1 MGVGYRRGVFEV
13 YSGVV
18 GLVFWY
24 GMVYVCRWGVGKAWY
39 VVHGIFVWR
48 KGCDFLERLVCARLD
63 GWVRDL
69 VGSWVCAFRGWGACG
84 MIWVGG

>member
-1 MGVGYRRGVFEV
+1 M
-13 YSGVV
+13 
-18 GLVFWY
+18 
-24 GMVYVCRWGVGKAWY
+24 
-39 VVHGIFVWR
+39 VHGIFVWR
-48 KGCDFLERLVCARLD
+48 KGCDFLERLVFARLD